1 MHFILHLVLLAVI
14 IHSEDL
20 CSQSE
25 YDEYLDL
32 YPIKYGNN
40 REEYK
45 QCAILDCFI
54 RRKHYKYFKGNCE
67 YMHIRKYYVPY
78 DMEYTML
85 TDFNPDDL
93 RGMNRSIRE
102 EDPIMRESI
111 LSLVRLNPPTPPF
124 IATSVPLPIRSSL
137 STLPL
142 PDAPCPGSR

>member
-1 MHFILHLVLLAVI
+1 MYFILHLVLLAAIV
-14 IHSEDL
+14 HSEDL
-20 CSQSE
+20 CSQSA

-93 RGMNRSIRE
+93 RGM
-102 EDPIMRESI
+102 MRLEQVHSGRGSYYERI
-111 LSLVRLNPPTPPF
+111 DPTP
-124 IATSVPLPIRSSL
+124 SS
-137 STLPL
+137 
-142 PDAPCPGSR
+142 